1 VLVDRLEDGPDVDVL
16 ASEYMEN
23 REEEDRYMI
32 RLTESLTRKI
42 RSNLDDKIRELYRMM
57 REPLT
62 ETMIL
67 KIKKKFVDLN
77 IDILAI
83 CLDRNFNGGMY
94 TVEE

>member
-1 VLVDRLEDGPDVDVL
+1 MLVDRLEDGPDVDVL

-23 REEEDRYMI
+23 REEEDRYLI

-67 KIKKKFVDLN
+67 KIKKK
-77 IDILAI
+77 
-83 CLDRNFNGGMY
+83 C
-94 TVEE
+94 

>member
-1 VLVDRLEDGPDVDVL
+1 MLVDRLEDGPDVDVL